1 MSNAVSR
8 SESSSA
14 ENSLLWY
21 AQRYFEAGF
30 CPIPVKPYDKLPINK
45 GWTSVHIPFER
56 LEQHFF
62 GDRNIGIVL
71 GDASNGLVD
80 VDLDSKE
87 AVRIAS
93 YWLPPTDF
101 KFGRRSKANS
111 HWLYRVPVAP
121 RTKRR
126 KDADCIVEVR
136 GTGGHTVFPGS
147 MHHTGEPIEFSSPL
161 TDGGIPEPAHSDV
174 EALNTA
180 AIRISVG
187 AVLLK
192 RWQAGKRHDLTLAI
206 AGYLAR
212 CEWAEKDVTRLV
224 TVVANCAGDEEIDG
238 RLNDVRTTFDNHRAG
253 KLISGI
259 EALREAV
266 GDDSAKS
273 IAKWV
278 GGAKFHIPPSA
289 NSNSQITSA
298 SFRSDA
304 DSARTFAEFNSRT
317 AKFCSERDQWFL
329 RREAVFEPVGQAEMQ
344 GKVSDLVEHVART
357 LPQVELPRAMRNR
370 SRINA
375 TIELARSHNPVS
387 ADAIDQHKHLVGLS
401 DGKVLDLATRQH
413 VYRDDVFVTK
423 KLGTTYVPEAR
434 CPVFEMCLDRIFAG
448 NKDVIEFV
456 RRAIGYSLSGETSE
470 QCLLILVGI
479 GANGKSTLLNVLNR
493 LFGDYAGTTPMQ
505 TLTASKFNNGQT
517 NDLAA
522 MEGKRFVS
530 ASDGEAEQKLAVNK
544 IKLMTG
550 GDKIACR
557 ALYKEYSAYTP
568 QLKLWVA
575 TNDVPDAPGADE
587 ALMRRIMIIRFPVVI
602 PVEERD
608 HNLPNLLAGELA
620 GILNWAL
627 KGYEDWKQNK
637 LQPPREVNE
646 ATNSY
651 RQDNDPVG
659 QFIEDRCDHAPGAK
673 STTKELYANFEI
685 WCQQNGHEPM
695 LMSEFGKVLGKK
707 QFHKKKINGVSGWVG
722 LQLNSAE
729 KMKMVR

>member
-1 MSNAVSR
+1 MSNSVHHFAK
-8 SESSSA
+8 SSD

-21 AQRYFEAGF
+21 AQRYSEAGF
-30 CPIPVKPYDKLPINK
+30 CPIPVHPNDKLPINK
-45 GWTSVHIPFER
+45 GWPSLRIPFEQ
-56 LEQHFF
+56 LGQYFF
-62 GDRNIGIVL
+62 GDRNVGVVL
-71 GDASNGLVD
+71 GDPSNGLVD
-80 VDLDSKE
+80 VDLDSDE
-87 AVRIAS
+87 AIRLAPHL
-93 YWLPPTDF
+93 LPHTDC
-101 KFGRRSKANS
+101 KFGRRSKPNS

-121 RTKRR
+121 GTKRR
-126 KDADCIVEVR
+126 NDADCIVEVR

-147 MHHTGEPIEFSSPL
+147 THHTGEPIEFSTPV
-161 TDGGIPEPAHSDV
+161 TDEGIPEPANTDV
-174 EALNTA
+174 DTLNIA

-187 AVLLK
+187 SVLLK
-192 RWQAGKRHDLTLAI
+192 NWHSGKRHDLALAI

-212 CEWAEKDVTRLV
+212 CGLSEEDVTMLV

-238 RLNDVRTTFDNHRAG
+238 RVNDVKTTFDNHRAG
-253 KLISGI
+253 NLITGI

-278 GGAKFHIPPSA
+278 GGPKFHIPPSA
-289 NSNSQITSA
+289 NSNNQITSA

-304 DSARTFAEFNSRT
+304 DSARTFAEFNSHTVR
-317 AKFCSERDQWFL
+317 FCSERDQWFVK
-329 RREAVFEPVGQAEMQ
+329 REAVFEPVGQAEMQ
-344 GKVSDLVEHVART
+344 GKVGDLVEHVART
-357 LPQVELPRAMRNR
+357 LPQVELPRAMRSR

-401 DGKVLDLATRQH
+401 DGKVLDLATRKN

-423 KLGTTYVPEAR
+423 KLGTTFDPEAR
-434 CPVFEMCLDRIFAG
+434 CPAFELFLDRIFAG
-448 NKDVIEFV
+448 NKNVIEFV

-470 QCLLILVGI
+470 QCLFILVGI

-493 LFGDYAGTTPMQ
+493 LFGNYAGTTPMQ

-557 ALYKEYSAYTP
+557 ALYKDYSTFTP

-608 HNLPNLLAGELA
+608 HNLPNLLAGESA

-627 KGYEDWKQNK
+627 KGYDDWKQNK
-637 LQPPREVNE
+637 LQPPDEVNE
-646 ATNSY
+646 ATNTY
-651 RQDNDPVG
+651 RLDNDPVG
-659 QFIEDRCDHAPGAK
+659 QFIEDRCDPAPGAK
-673 STTKELYANFEI
+673 ATTKELYNNFEI
-685 WCQQNGHEPM
+685 WCMQNGHEAMP
-695 LMSEFGKVLGKK
+695 MSEFGKVLGRK
-707 QFHKKKINGVSGWVG
+707 QFHKKKINGLSGWAG

-729 KMKMVR
+729 KMTMGR